1 MATMSSR
8 DRARVY
14 LRTYRDMIDRL
25 RSIPDSDDD
34 DAVRDRMALRAE
46 WDNVA
51 ERVVQLDDMAQRG
64 ELTNEQIDE
73 FASVARDLTA
83 LLPVLRERRY
93 WLPDLD
99 ALGRAAAR
107 PTATP
112 TS

>member
-1 MATMSSR
+1 MAAISTN
-8 DRARVY
+8 DRARRY
-14 LRTYRDMIDRL
+14 LLVFRDMIDRL
-25 RSIPDSDDD
+25 RSIPAGNDD
-34 DAVRDRMALRAE
+34 DAVVERMSLHAE

-51 ERVVQLDDMAQRG
+51 GRVAKLDQMVSRG
-64 ELTNEQIDE
+64 ELSDAQIDE

-83 LLPVLRERRY
+83 LLPVLREHRY

-99 ALGRAAAR
+99 ALARAAAR

>member
-1 MATMSSR
+1 MSSR

-25 RSIPDSDDD
+25 RSIPDGDDD

-51 ERVVQLDDMAQRG
+51 ERIAQLDQMVEQG
-64 ELTNEQIDE
+64 ELSDAQIDE
-73 FASVARDLTA
+73 FASVACDLTA

-99 ALGRAAAR
+99 ALARAAAR
-107 PTATP
+107 PSATP